1 MLRLLFLVVIGLGGL
16 LTLLW
21 LGFWQLDR
29 LAWKTGVIAGI
40 EERLS
45 ELPVPLPATANP
57 EQDAYRSVIF
67 EGRPTGQELRL
78 LDSGS
83 AAGTGFRIIS
93 AFETTDGRR
102 IMLEQGLLPI
112 YDDQGTP
119 FTGQMTVQGNLLW
132 PDDPSEQAPSGDE
145 WFARDVPA
153 MAQALQTE
161 PLYVV
166 LAAASDYDPRLTPV
180 PVDTRNIKDDHLEYA
195 ITWFLLAFVWLS
207 MTLFYVVQGM
217 RRKEN

>member
-1 MLRLLFLVVIGLGGL
+1 MLRLLFLLVIGLGGL
-16 LTLLW
+16 MTLLW

-29 LAWKTGVIAGI
+29 LAWKTGVIAEI

-45 ELPVPLPATANP
+45 ELPVPLPASADF

-119 FTGQMTVQGNLLW
+119 FTGRMTVQGNLLW
-132 PDDPSEQAPSGDE
+132 PDDPSEQAPNGDE

-153 MAQALQTE
+153 MAQALETE